1 MKTTISILKWTGVFM
16 LSFSMFATICLVAI
30 LDEALKQGL
39 L

>member
-1 MKTTISILKWTGVFM
+1 MKTAISILKLTGVFI
-16 LSFSMFATICLVAI
+16 LSFSMFAAVCLAAI